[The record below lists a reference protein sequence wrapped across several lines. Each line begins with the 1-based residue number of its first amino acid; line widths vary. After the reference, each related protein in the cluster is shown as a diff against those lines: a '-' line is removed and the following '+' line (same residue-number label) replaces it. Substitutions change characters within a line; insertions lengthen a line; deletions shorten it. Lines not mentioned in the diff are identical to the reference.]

1 MTVTRSGPLVGLRFV
16 EFAGIGPAPF
26 CAGLLAN
33 LGAEVI
39 RINRADTA
47 GQPTGRLTRGRRSI
61 ALDLKRPPDIEACM
75 ALLECA
81 DGLLEGFRPGV
92 MERLGLGPDR
102 VLARNPR
109 IVYGRMTGWGQTGPL
124 AHAAGHDIN
133 YISLSGALG
142 AIGTPERPV
151 APLNLVGDFGGG
163 SMYLGFG
170 LLAAVIH
177 AQRTGEGQV
186 VDCSMVEGSASLLTA
201 MYEALGEGQLGP
213 RGSNLLDGAAPFYN
227 PYRCADGKWISLGS
241 IEPQFYALL
250 LLKLGLDSSEV
261 NPAQQNDRS
270 QWPALKVRLEKL
282 IATRTRDEWTSLL
295 EGTDVCF
302 APVLDL
308 AEVAQHPHNVARGS
322 FIEIDG
328 KALPGPAPRFSVTP
342 GRIGEQ
348 PKSVGEDT
356 DDVLREWGVPA
367 DITAA
372 LMRL

>member
-1 MTVTRSGPLVGLRFV
+1 MNATRTGPLVGLRFV

-39 RINRADTA
+39 RIDRADAA

-61 ALDLKRPPDIEACM
+61 ALDLKQPADIATCL
-75 ALLECA
+75 ALLERA

-92 MERLGLGPDR
+92 MERLGLGPEH

-142 AIGTPERPV
+142 AIGTPDRPV

-170 LLAAVIH
+170 MLAAVIH

-201 MYEALGEGQLGP
+201 MYEALGDGQLGP

-227 PYRCADGKWISLGS
+227 PYRCADGKWISLGP
-241 IEPQFYALL
+241 IEPQFYSLL
-250 LLKLGLDSSEV
+250 LRKLGLDDEID
-261 NPAQQNDRS
+261 AARQNDRS
-270 QWPALKVRLEKL
+270 AWPELKTRLENL
-282 IATRTRDEWTSLL
+282 IATRTRDEWSSLL
-295 EGTDVCF
+295 EGTDACF
-302 APVLDL
+302 APVLDM
-308 AEVAQHPHNVARGS
+308 AEVASHPHNVARGS
-322 FIEIDG
+322 FVEIDG
-328 KALPGPAPRFSVTP
+328 KVLPGPAPRFSATP
-342 GRIGEQ
+342 GRLGEQ
-348 PKSVGEDT
+348 PKRIGEDT
-356 DDVLREWGVPA
+356 DAVLRDWGVPSEGA
-367 DITAA
+367 ETSPK
-372 LMRL
+372 